1 MSHKIADDIV
11 RLCRTLGEP
20 GRDLV
25 ILAEGNVSGRATP
38 ETMFVKASGANMA
51 TATRQDLVEVRLAP
65 LLALLN
71 DDTADD
77 ETVARVLMESLV
89 DSEDKRPSVEALLHA
104 VCQEYGETPVVAHT
118 HPVSV
123 NALLCSDQATE
134 LVSGTLFPDQ
144 VVVLGK
150 RQLLIPYTDPGLQLA
165 RSARRELQRHIAAF
179 GGPPKALYLVNHGMF
194 ALGQSATEALQIT
207 EMAVKCARI
216 IGGAL
221 SIGNTTHLSEP
232 DAERIDS
239 RPDEHLRRKELLS
252 PGGPHQ

>member
-1 MSHKIADDIV
+1 MSHKISDEIV

-38 ETMFVKASGANMA
+38 ETMFVKASGASMA
-51 TATRQDLVEVRLAP
+51 TASRKDLVEVRLAP

-77 ETVARVLMESLV
+77 ETVAQVLTESLV
-89 DSEDKRPSVEALLHA
+89 DSKDKRPSVEALLHA
-104 VCQEYGETPVVAHT
+104 VCQEYGQTPVVAHT

-150 RQLLIPYTDPGLQLA
+150 HQLLIPYTDPGLQLA
-165 RSARRELQRHIAAF
+165 RRARRELQHHIAAF

-194 ALGQSATEALQIT
+194 ALGQSAAEALNIT

-221 SIGNTTHLSEP
+221 AVGNTTHLSEP

-239 RPDEHLRRKELLS
+239 RPDEHLRREELLS
-252 PGGPHQ
+252 PGGQHQ

>member
-1 MSHKIADDIV
+1 
-11 RLCRTLGEP
+11 
-20 GRDLV
+20 
-25 ILAEGNVSGRATP
+25 
-38 ETMFVKASGANMA
+38 MA

-165 RSARRELQRHIAAF
+165 RRARRELQRHIAAF
-179 GGPPKALYLVNHGMF
+179 GAPPKALYLVNHGMF

-252 PGGPHQ
+252 PGGPHH

>member
-165 RSARRELQRHIAAF
+165 RRARRELQRHIAAF
-179 GGPPKALYLVNHGMF
+179 GAPPKALYLVNHGMF

-252 PGGPHQ
+252 PGGPHH

>member
-25 ILAEGNVSGRATP
+25 ILAEGNVSGLATP
-38 ETMFVKASGANMA
+38 ETMFVKASGASMA
-51 TATRQDLVEVRLAP
+51 AATRKDLVEVRLAP
-65 LLALLN
+65 LLALLD

-77 ETVARVLMESLV
+77 GTVERVLMESLV

-150 RQLLIPYTDPGLQLA
+150 HQLLIPYTDPGLQLA
-165 RSARRELQRHIAAF
+165 RRARRELQDHIAEF
-179 GGPPKALYLVNHGMF
+179 GGPPKAIYLVNHGMF
-194 ALGQSATEALQIT
+194 ALGQSATEALHIT

-221 SIGNTTHLSEP
+221 SLGNTTHLSEP

-252 PGGPHQ
+252 PGAPHQ

>member
-165 RSARRELQRHIAAF
+165 RRARRELQRHIAAF